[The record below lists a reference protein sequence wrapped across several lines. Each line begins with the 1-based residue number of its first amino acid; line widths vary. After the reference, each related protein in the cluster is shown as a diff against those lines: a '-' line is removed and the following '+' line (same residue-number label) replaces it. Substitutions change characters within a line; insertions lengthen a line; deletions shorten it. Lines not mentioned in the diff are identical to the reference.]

1 MGSDLFSNYTVEK
14 APFLQGGYMKLWKI
28 FHGTHKVRKQEVCV
42 FVFDKKSLDKF
53 PKSEHNEILLTLKC
67 EAHMLVKFKH
77 PSLLSVVEPFVEDK
91 NSLGFVTE
99 RFEYTLNSWMSAT
112 KPSKLEIKQMVIE
125 LAKAILFLH
134 NDAHVVHN
142 NLNPDNIFIDVN
154 NKIKISGMSFC
165 VEDPPLQG
173 GDIDIS
179 KYTPNAIQNINP
191 QNNVLSLPDLSFT
204 APELVFN
211 HKSFY
216 SCDMF
221 SLGLILYQILKDH
234 LGDTKSHLFMKLSSN
249 SINTYKNFFNSYE
262 SYLSSKLK
270 FENDDNFLLS
280 KLLQKE
286 QSARPRVGEIIETPW
301 FNDPKLKVLNFIMN
315 LESNDQK
322 KNIEFL
328 EKLPKL
334 IGMFENKIITK
345 RFLPALLKAIKV
357 ETLINPC
364 LPAIFSICETPSL
377 NISFGKE
384 IWPKLRDLFKLRSL
398 PAAAIYFLI
407 SKVQFI
413 GEHISQS
420 EFSQYFLNLICK
432 AMDCNVP
439 KIQFVVSNNMKF
451 IAKSVDSLS
460 FKNQIFPRM
469 MQIVSSTNSKTLK
482 IDMLN
487 NIKSLYTK
495 LDQNL
500 INDKLLGT
508 LEKVRKTDSNNDV
521 CMCICDIYLEI
532 AKIVNLEGIA
542 NKILPNLISML
553 VTANITKSNFDKI
566 MGLITT
572 YLDQIKKNRYNELIN
587 DGATL
592 NVDSLASNKT
602 NNNDFNLNSNKD
614 DDNFMDSL
622 LASSKPITTTNTN
635 TNTKANDDFLNNLM
649 GSNTSSTFTNN
660 NTNTSNNN
668 NLKNDFTSF
677 GTSNNSTSKINNMN
691 NDFTSFGTNKNNISG
706 NNNDNSNQ
714 FDFDFG
720 GNSSSNKKND
730 LFAGV
735 SNSNNY
741 NIPAKSNNNDLFSN
755 MNINNNTNNN
765 NKNKGDL
772 LNNLMKDLPSGNNMN
787 NNYGGNNNNNFNN
800 FGNNYGGGNNNN
812 NLYNMNLGNNNN
824 KSSNPFDSLDNN
836 NNNNN
841 DNNTGGIGNTIN
853 FDFGLNTN
861 NKSSKS
867 SSNTN
872 NTFMNFNNNTNSN
885 NNNNFGGLNF
895 GFNNNNQKNNN
906 MNNNN
911 SNDFFNFMGNNNNNQ
926 NNNNNIGFSFV

>member
-1 MGSDLFSNYTVEK
+1 MGSDLFSNYTIEK
-14 APFLQGGYMKLWKI
+14 TPFLQGGYMKLWKI

-42 FVFDKKSLDKF
+42 FVFEKKSLERF
-53 PKSEHNEILLTLKC
+53 PKSEHQEILLTLKC

-99 RFEYTLNSWMSAT
+99 RFDYTLNSWVINT

-142 NLNPDNIFIDVN
+142 NLNPDNIFIDLN
-154 NKIKISGMSFC
+154 NKIKISGMSFSI
-165 VEDPPLQG
+165 EDPPLQG

-179 KYTPNAIQNINP
+179 KYSPPAIQNINP
-191 QNNVLSLPDLSFT
+191 HNNVLSLPDLSFV
-204 APELVFN
+204 APELIFN
-211 HKSFY
+211 NKCFY

-221 SLGLILYQILKDH
+221 SLGLIIFQILKDH
-234 LGDTKSHLFMKLSSN
+234 LGESKNHLFMKLSN
-249 SINTYKNFFNSYE
+249 NTITAYKNFFGSYE
-262 SYLSSKLK
+262 NYLSSKLK

-280 KLLQKE
+280 KLLQRE
-286 QSARPRVGEIIETPW
+286 QSSRPRVREIIDTPW
-301 FNDPKLKVLNFIMN
+301 FNDPKLKALNFIMN

-328 EKLPKL
+328 EKLPKI
-334 IGMFENKIITK
+334 IGMFENKIIIK
-345 RFLPALLKAIKV
+345 RFLPSLLKAIKV

-364 LPAIFSICETPSL
+364 LPAIFSICESPSL
-377 NISFGKE
+377 NISFGKDV
-384 IWPKLRDLFKLRSL
+384 WPKLRDLFKLRSL

-413 GEHISQS
+413 GEHISQTD
-420 EFSQYFLNLICK
+420 FSQHFLNLICK

-451 IAKSVDSLS
+451 IAKNIDSLS

-469 MQIVSSTNSKTLK
+469 MQVVSSTNSKTLK

-500 INDKLLGT
+500 INDKLLGS
-508 LEKVRKTDSNNDV
+508 LEKVRKTDTNNDV
-521 CMCICDIYLEI
+521 CMSICDIYLEI

-553 VTANITKSNFDKI
+553 VTSNITKSNFDKI

-602 NNNDFNLNSNKD
+602 TNNDFAMNSNKEE
-614 DDNFMDSL
+614 DNFMDSL
-622 LASSKPITTTNTN
+622 LASSKPITSTNNTSSNNKGTEDFLNDLVGNNSSNNKVNTN
-635 TNTKANDDFLNNLM
+635 TNNFGNNDFSFVGTNSNN
-649 GSNTSSTFTNN
+649 NKTTN
-660 NTNTSNNN
+660 NTNTFSNNN
-668 NLKNDFTSF
+668 NTS
-677 GTSNNSTSKINNMN
+677 
-691 NDFTSFGTNKNNISG
+691 D
-706 NNNDNSNQ
+706 Q
-714 FDFDFG
+714 FDFNF
-720 GNSSSNKKND
+720 GNSSSNKKKD

-735 SNSNNY
+735 SNNNNY
-741 NIPAKSNNNDLFSN
+741 NMPSNNNNNTNNLFSN
-755 MNINNNTNNN
+755 MNINNNISNNN
-765 NKNKGDL
+765 SNKEDL
-772 LNNLMKDLPSGNNMN
+772 LNNLMKDLPS
-787 NNYGGNNNNNFNN
+787 NNNNKSSNNNNGNGFNFNDN
-800 FGNNYGGGNNNN
+800 FGGGNNNN
-812 NLYNMNLGNNNN
+812 NLYNMNINSGNNN
-824 KSSNPFDSLDNN
+824 S
-836 NNNNN
+836 NNN
-841 DNNTGGIGNTIN
+841 DKSGGIGNTIN

-861 NKSSKS
+861 KNK
-867 SSNTN
+867 TN
-872 NTFMNFNNNTNSN
+872 SSN
-885 NNNNFGGLNF
+885 NNNSFGGLNF
-895 GFNNNNQKNNN
+895 GFGNNNN
-906 MNNNN
+906 MNTNNN
-911 SNDFFNFMGNNNNNQ
+911 SNDLFNFVGNNNSNNNNQ
-926 NNNNNIGFSFV
+926 NRNNNNNDIGFSFI

>member
-14 APFLQGGYMKLWKI
+14 TPFLQGGYMKLWKI

-42 FVFDKKSLDKF
+42 FVFEKKSLERF
-53 PKSEHNEILLTLKC
+53 PKSEHSEILLTLKC

-99 RFEYTLNSWMSAT
+99 RFEYTLNSWMSAI

-154 NKIKISGMSFC
+154 NKIKISGMSFSL
-165 VEDPPLQG
+165 EDPPLQG

-179 KYTPNAIQNINP
+179 KYSPNAIQNINP
-191 QNNVLSLPDLSFT
+191 NNNVLSLPDLSFI

-211 HKSFY
+211 NKSFY

-221 SLGLILYQILKDH
+221 SLGLIIYQILKDH
-234 LGDTKSHLFMKLSSN
+234 LGDTKTHLFMKLSN
-249 SINTYKNFFNSYE
+249 NNINTYKNFFNSYE

-286 QSARPRVGEIIETPW
+286 QSARPRVGEIIDTPW

-364 LPAIFSICETPSL
+364 LPAIFSICETPSF
-377 NISFGKE
+377 NISFNKDV
-384 IWPKLRDLFKLRSL
+384 WPKLRDLFKLRSL

-420 EFSQYFLNLICK
+420 DFSQYFLNLICK

-451 IAKSVDSLS
+451 IAKSIDSLS

-469 MQIVSSTNSKTLK
+469 MQVVSSTNSKTLK

-487 NIKSLYTK
+487 NIKLLYTK

-500 INDKLLGT
+500 INDK
-508 LEKVRKTDSNNDV
+508 
-521 CMCICDIYLEI
+521 
-532 AKIVNLEGIA
+532 
-542 NKILPNLISML
+542 
-553 VTANITKSNFDKI
+553 
-566 MGLITT
+566 
-572 YLDQIKKNRYNELIN
+572 
-587 DGATL
+587 
-592 NVDSLASNKT
+592 
-602 NNNDFNLNSNKD
+602 
-614 DDNFMDSL
+614 
-622 LASSKPITTTNTN
+622 
-635 TNTKANDDFLNNLM
+635 
-649 GSNTSSTFTNN
+649 
-660 NTNTSNNN
+660 
-668 NLKNDFTSF
+668 
-677 GTSNNSTSKINNMN
+677 
-691 NDFTSFGTNKNNISG
+691 
-706 NNNDNSNQ
+706 
-714 FDFDFG
+714 
-720 GNSSSNKKND
+720 
-730 LFAGV
+730 
-735 SNSNNY
+735 
-741 NIPAKSNNNDLFSN
+741 
-755 MNINNNTNNN
+755 
-765 NKNKGDL
+765 
-772 LNNLMKDLPSGNNMN
+772 
-787 NNYGGNNNNNFNN
+787 
-800 FGNNYGGGNNNN
+800 
-812 NLYNMNLGNNNN
+812 
-824 KSSNPFDSLDNN
+824 
-836 NNNNN
+836 
-841 DNNTGGIGNTIN
+841 
-853 FDFGLNTN
+853 
-861 NKSSKS
+861 
-867 SSNTN
+867 
-872 NTFMNFNNNTNSN
+872 
-885 NNNNFGGLNF
+885 
-895 GFNNNNQKNNN
+895 
-906 MNNNN
+906 
-911 SNDFFNFMGNNNNNQ
+911 
-926 NNNNNIGFSFV
+926 

>member
-1 MGSDLFSNYTVEK
+1 MGSELFSNYTIEK
-14 APFLQGGYMKLWKI
+14 TPFLQGGYMRLWKI
-28 FHGTHKVRKQEVCV
+28 YHGTHKVRKQEVCV
-42 FVFDKKSLDKF
+42 FVFEKKALEKY

-91 NSLGFVTE
+91 NTLGFVTE
-99 RFEYTLNSWMSAT
+99 RFDYSLNSWMSLT

-154 NKIKISGMSFC
+154 NKIKISGMSFSI
-165 VEDPPLQG
+165 EDPPLQG

-179 KYTPNAIQNINP
+179 KYSPSSIQNINP
-191 QNNVLSLPDLSFT
+191 QNNVLSLPDLCFI
-204 APELVFN
+204 APELIFN
-211 HKSFY
+211 NKSFY

-221 SLGLILYQILKDH
+221 SLGLIIYQILKDH
-234 LGDTKSHLFMKLSSN
+234 LGDNKTHLFMKLSNN
-249 SINTYKNFFNSYE
+249 SINSYKTFFNSYD

-286 QSARPRVGEIIETPW
+286 QSARPRVREIIDTPW
-301 FNDPKLKVLNFIMN
+301 FNDPKLKALNFIMN

-328 EKLPKL
+328 QKLPKI
-334 IGMFENKIITK
+334 IGMFENKIIIK

-364 LPAIFSICETPSL
+364 LPAIFSICESPAL
-377 NISFGKE
+377 NISFGKD

-413 GEHISQS
+413 GEHISQTD
-420 EFSQYFLNLICK
+420 FSQYFLNLICK

-451 IAKSVDSLS
+451 IAKNIDSLS

-469 MQIVSSTNSKTLK
+469 MQVVSTTNSKTLK

-487 NIKSLYTK
+487 NIKTLYTK

-500 INDKLLGT
+500 INDRLLVT
-508 LEKVRKTDSNNDV
+508 LEKVRKVDNNNDV

-566 MGLITT
+566 MNLITT

-587 DGATL
+587 DGSTL
-592 NVDSLASNKT
+592 NVDSLANNKS
-602 NNNDFNLNSNKD
+602 NDFQLNSTKE

-622 LASSKPITTTNTN
+622 LASSKPITNTN
-635 TNTKANDDFLNNLM
+635 TNSKGSEELLNNLL
-649 GSNTSSTFTNN
+649 GSNSLNTFNNNPTNN
-660 NTNTSNNN
+660 NNSFTSNNN
-668 NLKNDFTSF
+668 NSF
-677 GTSNNSTSKINNMN
+677 NNSFTSNNKN
-691 NDFTSFGTNKNNISG
+691 NDFSFVGS
-706 NNNDNSNQ
+706 NNNNNNSNNNSSQ
-714 FDFDFG
+714 FDFNFG
-720 GNSSSNKKND
+720 NNSTKKND
-730 LFAGV
+730 IFAGV
-735 SNSNNY
+735 SNNNNY
-741 NIPAKSNNNDLFSN
+741 NMPSNNNNDLFNN
-755 MNINNNTNNN
+755 MNVNKTNNSS
-765 NKNKGDL
+765 NKGDL
-772 LNNLMKDLPSGNNMN
+772 LNNLMKDLPSSNNMN
-787 NNYGGNNNNNFNN
+787 NSFGNNSFGNNTFGGGNNN
-800 FGNNYGGGNNNN
+800 FGNNTFGGGNNNN
-812 NLYNMNLGNNNN
+812 FGNNFNSGNNSNGFFNMNLGNNN
-824 KSSNPFDSLDNN
+824 KSNNPFDYLDNN
-836 NNNNN
+836 QNNNK
-841 DNNTGGIGNTIN
+841 DNSSTGIGNTIN

-861 NKSSKS
+861 KNKQS
-867 SSNTN
+867 TN
-872 NTFMNFNNNTNSN
+872 NNFMNLNSNQNSN
-885 NNNNFGGLNF
+885 NNNNFGGMNF
-895 GFNNNNQKNNN
+895 GFNNNNMNNN
-906 MNNNN
+906 NNNN
-911 SNDFFNFMGNNNNNQ
+911 SNDLFNFMGNNNQ
-926 NNNNNIGFSFV
+926 KNNNDSGGFSFV